1 MKKGLGKGMGSLF
14 REEIQEA
21 ERIKEPGE
29 ATLQL
34 KLTQI
39 EPNKKQPRKDFD
51 KEKIDIL
58 AESIK
63 EHGLIQPIVVME
75 AKSGRYTI
83 VAGERRWRAAKQAGL
98 KEVPVVIRDY
108 TEEEAAEIALI
119 ENLQR
124 EDLNPVEEALGYKAL
139 MDEFKMTQEEVSRKI
154 GKSRSAIA
162 NTVRL
167 LALDERI
174 LDSLKYGEITEGHAR
189 GILTLPEGE
198 MRAELTER
206 IIREDLNVRQTEA
219 IARLMLK
226 RRELG
231 KTASKKKS
239 SQYEIEIASL
249 AEKLSSKL
257 GTKVNFKQGARKS
270 KIEIEYYG
278 DGDLDRIIKMLGV

>member
-1 MKKGLGKGMGSLF
+1 MKKGLGKGIGTLF
-14 REEIQEA
+14 PEET
-21 ERIKEPGE
+21 KEVTTSEKPAE

-34 KLTQI
+34 RLTQI

-75 AKSGRYTI
+75 SKPGRYII

-162 NTVRL
+162 NTIRL
-167 LALDERI
+167 LALEEKI

-189 GILTLPEGE
+189 AILTLPEGE
-198 MRAELTER
+198 MRIELRER
-206 IIREDLNVRQTEA
+206 IISEDLNVRQTET

-226 RRELG
+226 RADQE
-231 KTASKKKS
+231 KPAAKKKN
-239 SQYEIEIASL
+239 SQYEIEIAAL

-257 GTKVNFKQGARKS
+257 GTKVSLKQGAKKS
-270 KIEIEYYG
+270 RIEIEYYG
-278 DGDLDRIIKMLGV
+278 DGDLERIIKMLGV

>member
-14 REEIQEA
+14 RDEIQETA
-21 ERIKEPGE
+21 ASDKPGE

-75 AKSGRYTI
+75 SKSDRYII

-98 KEVPVVIRDY
+98 REVPVVIRDY

-124 EDLNPVEEALGYKAL
+124 EDLNPVEEAFGYKAL

-162 NTVRL
+162 NTIRL
-167 LALDERI
+167 LALEEKI
-174 LDSLKYGEITEGHAR
+174 LDYLKYGELTEGHAR
-189 GILTLPEGE
+189 AILTLPEGE
-198 MRAELTER
+198 MRNELTER
-206 IIREDLNVRQTEA
+206 IIREDLNVRQTES
-219 IARLMLK
+219 IAKLMQK
-226 RRELG
+226 RTD
-231 KTASKKKS
+231 KQKSSSKKKS
-239 SQYEIEIASL
+239 SQYEIELEAL
-249 AEKLSSKL
+249 CERLSSKF
-257 GTKVNFKQGARKS
+257 GTKVSFKQGAKKS

>member
-14 REEIQEA
+14 REEIQETKTI
-21 ERIKEPGE
+21 EKPGE

-75 AKSGRYTI
+75 AKPGRYII

-98 KEVPVVIRDY
+98 REVPVVIRDY

-139 MDEFKMTQEEVSRKI
+139 MDEFKMTQEEVSHKI

-162 NTVRL
+162 NTIRL
-167 LALDERI
+167 LALEEKI
-174 LDSLKYGEITEGHAR
+174 LDYLKYGEITEGHAR
-189 GILTLPEGE
+189 AILTLPEGE
-198 MRAELTER
+198 MRNELTER
-206 IIREDLNVRQTEA
+206 IIAEDLNVRQTEA
-219 IARLMLK
+219 IAKLMQK
-226 RRELG
+226 RNEKEKPL
-231 KTASKKKS
+231 SKKKNN
-239 SQYEIEIASL
+239 QYEIELEALS
-249 AEKLSSKL
+249 EKLSSKF
-257 GTKVNFKQGARKS
+257 GTKVSFKQGAKKS

>member
-1 MKKGLGKGMGSLF
+1 MKLHEFPDEFK
-14 REEIQEA
+14 EEPKMA
-21 ERIKEPGE
+21 EKPIE

-34 KLTQI
+34 RLTQI

-51 KEKIDIL
+51 KEKISIL
-58 AESIK
+58 SESIK

-75 AKSGRYTI
+75 SKPGRYII
-83 VAGERRWRAAKQAGL
+83 VAGERRWRAAKEAGL

-124 EDLNPVEEALGYKAL
+124 EDLNPVEEALGYRAL

-162 NTVRL
+162 NTIRL
-167 LALDERI
+167 LALEEKI
-174 LDSLKYGEITEGHAR
+174 LDYLKYGEITEGHAR
-189 GILTLPEGE
+189 AILTLPEGE
-198 MRAELTER
+198 MRNELTER
-206 IIREDLNVRQTEA
+206 IISEDLNVRQAES

-226 RRELG
+226 RAE
-231 KTASKKKS
+231 KEKPVSKKKS
-239 SQYEIEIASL
+239 SQYEIEISALS
-249 AEKLSSKL
+249 EKLSSKF
-257 GTKVNFKQGARKS
+257 GTKVSFKQGAKKS

-278 DGDLDRIIKMLGV
+278 DGDLDRIIKLLGV